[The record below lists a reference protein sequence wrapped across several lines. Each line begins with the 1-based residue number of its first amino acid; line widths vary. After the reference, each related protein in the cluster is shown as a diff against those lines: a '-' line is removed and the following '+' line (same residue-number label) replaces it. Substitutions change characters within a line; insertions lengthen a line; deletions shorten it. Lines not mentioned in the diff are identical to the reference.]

1 MNILV
6 TGVAGFIG
14 FSLAEKL
21 LKNKIYKVYGIDNF
35 DDYYSIKLKKKRI
48 KILNK
53 YNNFFFKKVD
63 ITSNKIFNFNKNKK
77 FDIVFHYAAQAGV
90 RYSLINPEKYINTNI
105 YGFIKLIESLN
116 KSKIKKIIYASS
128 SSVYGDTNTFPTNE
142 KTLLN
147 PKNIY
152 GYSKVINE
160 ELSKYYFENLKIP
173 FIGLRF
179 FTIYGAWGRPDMLIL
194 KLLKANYY
202 NKKFELNNGG
212 DHYRDFTS
220 IEDVNNIAFKLIKK
234 RINKNIILNISS
246 NKPIYIKT
254 LINKIKFYKKN
265 LKIKKIKKNK
275 ADVYKT
281 HGDNKLLSKFIGY
294 KIRRKFDNDLFRIVK
309 WFDMVKKDRY
319 F

>member
-14 FSLAEKL
+14 FSLAESL
-21 LKNKIYKVYGIDNF
+21 LKNKVFKVYGIDNF
-35 DDYYSIKLKKKRI
+35 DNYYSIKLKKERI
-48 KILNK
+48 KILKK
-53 YNNFFFKKVD
+53 YNNFFFEKID

-77 FDIVFHYAAQAGV
+77 FDIVFHFAAQAGV
-90 RYSLINPEKYINTNI
+90 RYSLINPKKYINTNI
-105 YGFIKLIESLN
+105 NGFIKLIDSLN

-128 SSVYGDTNTFPTNE
+128 SSVYGDTNSFPTNE
-142 KTLLN
+142 KTQLN

-152 GYSKVINE
+152 GYTKVINE

-179 FTIYGAWGRPDMLIL
+179 FTIYGVWGRPDMLIL
-194 KLLKANYY
+194 KLLKAHHN
-202 NKKFELNNGG
+202 NLKFELNNGG

-220 IEDVNNIAFKLIKK
+220 IDDVIKISLKLIKK
-234 RINKNIILNISS
+234 KINENIVLNISS

-254 LINKIKFYKKN
+254 LIKKIKLHKKN
-265 LKIKKIKKNK
+265 LKIKVIKRNK

-281 HGDNKLLSKFIGY
+281 HGDNKVLSNFIGY
-294 KIRRKFDNDLFRIVK
+294 KIRRKFDNDLSKLIK